1 MAVPWSGTWPR
12 TRGWR
17 RRTRP
22 SRYRSNRHGCP
33 WTGPG
38 PPRGCAGRRSGWCTG
53 TALIGMSD
61 GTPGL
66 AAEDRHLESFDHQ
79 LGVEGG
85 AHGPADNAAREDVE
99 DDGQV
104 EPAFPGPDEGDVAD
118 VLLIRP
124 GRREVTVHQIG
135 RHGQGGVA
143 LGGLSIAA
151 SVRAFDS
158 QLVHQAAHPLARAA
172 HVVVVSELVPDS
184 RHSVIAARAGVN
196 GGDERAQSRVFF
208 LTRAF
213 RPGPPGVVAARG
225 DTEQPAHSPHVVV
238 RLLSLH
244 DPEDLYRV
252 FRVSA
257 AKKAAAF
264 FRMTLSSSRSRTRR
278 RRRTSSWRS
287 SVVRPFLR
295 RPLSR
300 SACATQWRS
309 DSAETPRSLAAT
321 LTWRPP
327 SRTKRT
333 ASARNSGGYSGV
345 NFWGI
350 VGLLVGLLVPSVKV
364 ST

>member
-1 MAVPWSGTWPR
+1 MQTTACYESYSFRNPLRFSSLPPMEFEL
-12 TRGWR
+12 GWR
-17 RRTRP
+17 L
-22 SRYRSNRHGCP
+22 HAEAGQAE
-33 WTGPG
+33 
-38 PPRGCAGRRSGWCTG
+38 RGVAALGVVVALDEGEDLHACLRSGVE
-53 TALIGMSD
+53 
-61 GTPGL
+61 GL

-151 SVRAFDS
+151 PVRAFDP
-158 QLVHQAAHPLARAA
+158 QLVHQAAHPLAGAA
-172 HVVVVSELVPDS
+172 DVVVVSELVPDS
-184 RHSVIAARAGVN
+184 RHSVIAARADVN
-196 GGDERAQSRVFF
+196 DGDERAQSRVFF

-244 DPEDLYRV
+244 EPEDLYRV

-300 SACATQWRS
+300 SACLTQCRIDSGETLRALATSARS
-309 DSAETPRSLAAT
+309 
-321 LTWRPP
+321 RPP
-327 SRTKRT
+327 SRTRRT
-333 ASARNSGGYSGV
+333 ASDRYSGG
-345 NFWGI
+345 
-350 VGLLVGLLVPSVKV
+350 
-364 ST
+364 